1 MLPIKTILHPT
12 DFSEPAMLAFNLACA
27 LARDYGARIIVHH
40 VEVPPVYVHGEAI
53 VPLEPPEADTAL
65 YEQLKS
71 IKPTDP
77 NIPVEH
83 LLTRGDVV
91 DDILMAAEKTNAN
104 LIVMGTHGRGPLMRL
119 LMGSVAEQIVR
130 KATCPVLTVKKPVP
144 VETPSET
151 KDENVAVSGNL
162 SGSIL
167 P

>member
-12 DFSEPAMLAFNLACA
+12 DFSESAMLAFDLACA
-27 LARDYGARIIVHH
+27 LARDYGARMIVHH

-71 IKPTDP
+71 IRPTDP
-77 NIPVEH
+77 KIPIEH

-91 DDILMAAEKTNAN
+91 DDILMTAEKSNAN

-119 LMGSVAEQIVR
+119 LLGSVAEQIVR
-130 KATCPVLTVKKPVP
+130 KASCPVLTVRKSIPAEGSAEKK
-144 VETPSET
+144 
-151 KDENVAVSGNL
+151 DDNVAVSGNL

>member
-27 LARDYGARIIVHH
+27 LARDYGARLIVQH

-53 VPLEPPEADTAL
+53 VPLEPPEADSAL

-71 IKPTDP
+71 IRPTDP
-77 NIPVEH
+77 NIPIEY

-91 DDILMAAEKTNAN
+91 EDILKVADQAHAN
-104 LIVMGTHGRGPLMRL
+104 LIVMGTHGRGPIMRF
-119 LMGSVAEQIVR
+119 LMGSVAEQVVR
-130 KATCPVLTVKKPVP
+130 KAPCPVLTVKKPAP
-144 VETPSET
+144 PESAT
-151 KDENVAVSGNL
+151 AVRDDNAAVTGNL